1 MPEARPER
9 ARRAWSAVRHALPAL
24 SAASTGLLTGAMLF
38 IGLSVAS
45 WLRALSPEELNAWIW
60 SYGSAVREVMLPMGL
75 LSTLIALLALVLSWR
90 ASAAC
95 RGRLLLATACLAT
108 ASVLEVAGVEPI
120 EPVVAAPLVVSD
132 RQEAALLGRELAWH
146 WVRVALALTA
156 FLATLPGLRRGEK
169 EREARAQRERLDR
182 LKRFF
187 SPHLAELIV
196 AGDATDPLQSH
207 RREVTVVFLDLRGFT
222 AFAEALPEQVMGVL
236 REYHAEL
243 GPLVLAWEGTL
254 ERFTGDGM
262 MIFFNDPIP
271 VPNPA
276 ERAVRMA
283 VAMRERVDGL
293 RAGWRR
299 RGFELDFGVGIAQG
313 DATLGAIGFEGR
325 WDYGAIGTVTN
336 VANRLC
342 AEALPGQILISA
354 PVLAGLDGVVEAEP
368 IGDLVLKGL
377 SRPVPSFNVR
387 GLRAETS
394 DNAR

>member
-1 MPEARPER
+1 MHEALAER
-9 ARRAWSAVRHALPAL
+9 ARRAARAVRHALPAL
-24 SAASTGLLTGAMLF
+24 SAVSTGLLTGAMLF

-45 WLRALSPEELNAWIW
+45 WLRDLSPDELNAWIW
-60 SYGSAVREVMLPMGL
+60 SYGLPMRRVMLPMGL
-75 LSTLIALLALVLSWR
+75 LSTLLAGLALALGWR

-95 RGRLLLATACLAT
+95 RRRLLLASVCLLT
-108 ASVLEVAGVEPI
+108 ASGLEVAGVEPI
-120 EPVVAAPLVVSD
+120 EPALAAPLVFSN

-146 WVRVALALTA
+146 WARVGLALTA
-156 FLATLPGLRRGEK
+156 FLATLSGLRRGEK
-169 EREARAQRERLDR
+169 EREARAQRERLNR

-196 AGDATDPLQSH
+196 AGDTADPLQSH

-222 AFAEALPEQVMGVL
+222 AFAEAEPEQVMDVL

-283 VAMRERVDGL
+283 VAMRERVDAL

-354 PVLAGLDGVVEAEP
+354 PVLAGLDGLVEAEP

-377 SRPVPSFNVR
+377 SRPVPAFNVR
-387 GLRAETS
+387 GLRAETR
-394 DNAR
+394 DNTR